1 MKTYYLPTTDWD
13 TFFGNQHPVCIDEA
27 ERNRLASEWG
37 MDVNED
43 FREATED
50 EITEYGVYDS

>member
-1 MKTYYLPTTDWD
+1 MKPYYLPTTDWD
-13 TFFGNQHPVCIDEA
+13 TFFGNQSPVCIDEA
-27 ERNRLASEWG
+27 ERDRLASEWG

-50 EITEYGVYDS
+50 EIAEYGVYNS